1 MTGEGALRLSAKEIL
16 LASRVIDAGI
26 RQTDLSV
33 PGVQC
38 GGCIRKIEGAIGS
51 LPGVQQARLNLSTK
65 RLAIS
70 WRESEGPPSL
80 WDALKQLGYEAHL
93 YEAREEGK
101 DLQLGRLVRA
111 LAVAGFAAMNIMG
124 LSVSVWSGAVGETR
138 DLFHWLSAAIALPAL
153 AYSGRIFFQSAWQA
167 LRHGQTNMDVPISI
181 GVLLAFAMSL
191 YDAAHHEPYAYF
203 DASISLLFFLLI
215 GRTLDHLMRERARTA
230 VKGLGRL
237 ATYGATIIGH
247 DGTRSYVP
255 TEEIVPGTTIL
266 VVAGERVPVD
276 AIVETGSSD
285 IDASLATGESAP
297 EQAIPGRALR
307 QGTLNLTGPLTVT
320 ATAAA
325 KDSFLAE
332 MIRLMEVAEGGRS
345 RYRRLADRAA
355 GLYAPVVHSAAL
367 LSFVGWMLATGD
379 LHRALTIA
387 VAVLI
392 ITCPC
397 ALGLAVPMVQVVAAR
412 RLYEHGI
419 MVKDGSAM
427 ERLTEI
433 DRIIFDK
440 TGTLTSGRP
449 SLRHDAP
456 VDWAHLSIAAKIAE
470 NSRHPY
476 ALALAQASAHADI
489 AFDSIVEEGGKG
501 MEARI
506 DESIWRL
513 GRSEWALLDKD
524 AERADGTVLACNGR
538 FVEAFT
544 FEDELREGASEAV
557 ANLRSDGF
565 ILEIMSGDAG
575 DAVAR
580 VAADLD
586 IDKWQAGLLP
596 AEKTAYLAELTRAGS
611 KALMVGDGLND
622 APALVAAYV
631 SMAPGSA
638 ADVGRQAADFVFLR
652 SNLDAV
658 SYAIRLARSADRLI
672 RQNFAFAVLYNAIAL
687 PIAIAGLVTPL
698 IAALAMSGSSILVVG
713 NALRLRPAKAG
724 RAIRGERAGMRKMP
738 LAGAGVA

>member
-1 MTGEGALRLSAKEIL
+1 M
-16 LASRVIDAGI
+16 LASRVVDAGI

-33 PGVQC
+33 PDVHC
-38 GGCIRKIEGAIGS
+38 GGCIRKIEDAVER
-51 LPGVQQARLNLSTK
+51 LPGVQRARLNLSTK
-65 RLAIS
+65 RLAIT
-70 WRESEGPPSL
+70 WRESDGPPPL
-80 WDALKQLGYEAHL
+80 GATLEQLGYEAHL
-93 YEAREEGK
+93 FETREDGR
-101 DLQLGRLVRA
+101 DLQFSRLIRA

-124 LSVSVWSGAVGETR
+124 LSVSVWSGAAGETR

-237 ATYGATIIGH
+237 ATYGATIINA

-255 TEEIVPGTTIL
+255 TEEIIPGMTIL
-266 VVAGERVPVD
+266 IMAGERVPVD
-276 AIVETGSSD
+276 ATVETGCSD
-285 IDASLATGESAP
+285 VDVSLATGESAP

-307 QGTLNLTGPLTVT
+307 QGTLNLTGPLTLT
-320 ATAAA
+320 AAAAA

-355 GLYAPVVHSAAL
+355 GLYAPVVHSAAFV
-367 LSFVGWMLATGD
+367 SFVGWMLATGD

-449 SLRHDAP
+449 SLRHDAAM
-456 VDWAHLSIAAKIAE
+456 DGAHLSIAARLAA

-476 ALALAQASAHADI
+476 ARALAQASEQADI
-489 AFDSIVEEGGKG
+489 AFDSIVEKAGQG

-506 DESIWRL
+506 EDSVWRL
-513 GRSEWALLDKD
+513 GRNEWALKNFD
-524 AERADGTVLACNGR
+524 AGKAACTVLACNGR
-538 FVEAFT
+538 LVQAFA
-544 FEDELREGASEAV
+544 FEDELRKGARETV

-565 ILEIMSGDAG
+565 TLEIMSGDAT

-580 VAADLD
+580 VAADLG
-586 IDKWQAGLLP
+586 IDKWQAQLLP
-596 AEKTAYLAELTRAGS
+596 GEKTAHLAELAGTGS
-611 KALMVGDGLND
+611 KVLMVGDGLND
-622 APALVAAYV
+622 APALVAAHV

-638 ADVGRQAADFVFLR
+638 ADVGRQAADFVFLN
-652 SNLDAV
+652 SNLDSV
-658 SYAIRLARSADRLI
+658 PYAIRVARSADRLI
-672 RQNFAFAVLYNAIAL
+672 RQNFAFAAIYNAIAL

-698 IAALAMSGSSILVVG
+698 IAALAMSGSSILVVA
-713 NALRLRPAKAG
+713 NALRLRPAKAARLVRRESAELG
-724 RAIRGERAGMRKMP
+724 TTQR
-738 LAGAGVA
+738 AGAGIT